1 MTETKQ
7 AGAGGANVS
16 PFALPVHDATT
27 TRRAGSLTPIDA
39 VSECSDGHSLIGML
53 QIKLT
58 TKLRSTAAKRQ
69 RTGKHREEWRKPRW
83 SATGPERQF
92 AANRKVSH
100 LLRVCLPASQGVWVL
115 LLIDVSGD
123 PAICVWKVY

>member
-53 QIKLT
+53 GIKLT
-58 TKLRSTAAKRQ
+58 TKLRSTSAKRQ
-69 RTGKHREEWRKPRW
+69 RTAKHREMAKSPGGPPPGPKDNLQRTEKYLSIARVFASESRRLG
-83 SATGPERQF
+83 SA
-92 AANRKVSH
+92 A
-100 LLRVCLPASQGVWVL
+100 
-115 LLIDVSGD
+115 
-123 PAICVWKVY
+123 Y